1 LNVSA
6 TVKPLQ
12 VGICVISMP
21 ETRYAGDLI
30 EHRLKYM
37 TDFLFGL
44 GDLGRT
50 NLFQDRPYRFA
61 SGGAALPNG
70 WELLFGEA
78 ISGES
83 PPRAPQSQEENG
95 SCFGSETLSQNGMDY
110 SGTGS
115 AREAGD
121 STANP
126 GARLSANQ

>member
-1 LNVSA
+1 MNVSA

-61 SGGAALPNG
+61 QGVLH
-70 WELLFGEA
+70 F
-78 ISGES
+78 
-83 PPRAPQSQEENG
+83 RTVG
-95 SCFGSETLSQNGMDY
+95 SCSSERRFRANLRPGHPKVKRKTEVVL
-110 SGTGS
+110 
-115 AREAGD
+115 EAK
-121 STANP
+121 
-126 GARLSANQ
+126 R